1 MKKKML
7 IPLVLTILA
16 AILLSSCEAN
26 KKDAPKDENIVE
38 YNNFIFNY
46 TGIHW
51 VTEWRNGNNV
61 YQVPLRFNPLQTE
74 NVTITG
80 EKWIPTK
87 EIFITFDPESEGLQY
102 TALGA
107 GELSNNLVTAL
118 GITPIAACSKNITN
132 ACKERPIITCE
143 QNESLAI
150 YLVQDVPTQI
160 TYTETCIK
168 VQGAGMD
175 LLKSIDR
182 LLYSWYN
189 IQP

>member
-1 MKKKML
+1 MKKKK
-7 IPLVLTILA
+7 LVLITIITILA
-16 AILLSSCEAN
+16 TVILSSCDAN
-26 KKDAPKDENIVE
+26 EPKKDENILE

-46 TGIHW
+46 TGTHW
-51 VTEWRNGNNV
+51 VTEWRNGNNL
-61 YQVPLRFNPLQTE
+61 YQIPLRFNPLQTE

-80 EKWIPTK
+80 EQWAPTK

-107 GELSNNLVTAL
+107 GELSGNLITAL
-118 GITPIAACSKNITN
+118 GITPIAACSKNITE

-143 QNESLAI
+143 QNESLVI

-175 LLKSIDR
+175 LLKAIDR
-182 LLYSWYN
+182 LLYSWYK
-189 IQP
+189 IQQ